1 MMLPVRRRRLGS
13 DPRTVARD
21 IPGLLDVLFPHL
33 VPGVVAHLNRQAMVD
48 DTCTVVSKDDV
59 QDSVIAK
66 AMLFEVS
73 VAMAEQ
79 MLAGEAAD
87 WSAALQVAISRQEK
101 YYDAQIA
108 NEIHEIDR
116 SIAIRASQNLVS
128 MIRSEQSQ
136 ISASAIV
143 CEPIIPGFQWISS
156 GVGDF
161 AVGQNLI
168 EVKCTEGNFTS
179 SDYRQVMMYWLLSY
193 AGALENRSN
202 EWSCVTLMNPRTCRV
217 LKKSF
222 NELIFVLGG
231 GRSKVEILRLFACMV
246 GERKGRG

>member
-1 MMLPVRRRRLGS
+1 MSPTRLRRLGS

-21 IPGLLDVLFPHL
+21 IPGLLDALFPHL

-59 QDSVIAK
+59 QDSAIAK

-73 VAMAEQ
+73 VAMAEK
-79 MLAGEAAD
+79 MLAGEVED
-87 WSAALQVAISRQEK
+87 WGAALRVAILRQER

-108 NEIHEIDR
+108 NEMHEIDR
-116 SIAIRASQNLVS
+116 SIVIRVSRNLVA
-128 MIRSEQSQ
+128 MIRSEQSRM
-136 ISASAIV
+136 SANAIV
-143 CEPIIPGFQWISS
+143 CEPVIPGFQWISS

-161 AVGQNLI
+161 AIGRNLI

-193 AGALENRSN
+193 AGALENRLS

-217 LKKSF
+217 LRKSF

-231 GRSKVEILRLFACMV
+231 GRSKVDILRLFACMV